1 LLFEIWY
8 ASILDSITKMKWIIL
23 AAICIA
29 AASAL
34 PEKLPRAR
42 AARRGRLR
50 QRAGRQET
58 PDNLYAA
65 PGEAEASPDT
75 GYGAP
80 AAADDALASYG
91 APAVEE
97 EVAEEVAEYEEL
109 PTNELGTSY
118 GAPEGEEEGSGDAAD
133 YGDQAADYG
142 DQAAEY
148 DEQPSYAEEEQA
160 SYAGDQDAAASED
173 ADALA
178 DDAAADP
185 LAMLMKSVPGIPGED
200 YPIFATAPETEF
212 SCEGQV
218 NGGYYADPDAQCQA
232 FHICSANAEG
242 GLAKYTFL
250 CPNGTIFNQEYFICD
265 WWFNVDCDEAAALAE
280 SRNAE
285 IAGEREAA
293 DARLAEENLAA
304 DESAVIDTYGAGAEE
319 EAPVSSYGAALDEAA
334 SESLP
339 SYAEQPSYQGRR
351 RRF

>member
-1 LLFEIWY
+1 
-8 ASILDSITKMKWIIL
+8 MKWIIL
-23 AAICIA
+23 AAIAIA

-42 AARRGRLR
+42 AARRGRQR

-160 SYAGDQDAAASED
+160 TYEGDQDAAASED
-173 ADALA
+173 SAA

>member
-1 LLFEIWY
+1 MPL
-8 ASILDSITKMKWIIL
+8 
-23 AAICIA
+23 
-29 AASAL
+29 
-34 PEKLPRAR
+34 
-42 AARRGRLR
+42 
-50 QRAGRQET
+50 
-58 PDNLYAA
+58 
-65 PGEAEASPDT
+65 
-75 GYGAP
+75 
-80 AAADDALASYG
+80 
-91 APAVEE
+91 
-97 EVAEEVAEYEEL
+97 
-109 PTNELGTSY
+109 NELGTSY
-118 GAPEGEEEGSGDAAD
+118 GAPEGEEEASGDAAD

-160 SYAGDQDAAASED
+160 TYEGDQDAAASED
-173 ADALA
+173 SAA
-178 DDAAADP
+178 DDAASDP

-218 NGGYYADPDAQCQA
+218 NGGKIQIMFKWSWINYFLLRRLRTILLAKKHIYIILGYYADPDAQCQA

>member
-1 LLFEIWY
+1 
-8 ASILDSITKMKWIIL
+8 M
-23 AAICIA
+23 
-29 AASAL
+29 
-34 PEKLPRAR
+34 
-42 AARRGRLR
+42 
-50 QRAGRQET
+50 
-58 PDNLYAA
+58 
-65 PGEAEASPDT
+65 
-75 GYGAP
+75 
-80 AAADDALASYG
+80 ASYG

-118 GAPEGEEEGSGDAAD
+118 GAPEGEEEASGDAAD

-160 SYAGDQDAAASED
+160 TYEGDQDAAASED
-173 ADALA
+173 SAA

-218 NGGYYADPDAQCQA
+218 NGGKNRISCNGSIFFQFGLVTILLAEKHIYLILGYYADPDAQCQA

>member
-1 LLFEIWY
+1 
-8 ASILDSITKMKWIIL
+8 MKWIIL
-23 AAICIA
+23 VAVAIA
-29 AASAL
+29 VASAL
-34 PEKLPRAR
+34 PEKLPQAR
-42 AARRGRLR
+42 AGRRGRQR

-65 PGEAEASPDT
+65 PGDASSDT

-80 AAADDALASYG
+80 SGEDAQPSYG
-91 APAVEE
+91 APPAEE
-97 EVAEEVAEYEEL
+97 EVLEYDEL
-109 PTNELGTSY
+109 PSNDVGTSY
-118 GAPEGEEEGSGDAAD
+118 GAPEVEEESSGEELAPLEE
-133 YGDQAADYG
+133 
-142 DQAAEY
+142 EY
-148 DEQPSYAEEEQA
+148 DDQA
-160 SYAGDQDAAASED
+160 SYNEDQSSYEGDQDASASDDSEI
-173 ADALA
+173 A

-200 YPIFATAPETEF
+200 YPIFAAAPDTAF
-212 SCEGQV
+212 SCEVDVQV
-218 NGGYYADPDAQCQA
+218 NGGYYADPEAQCQV

-293 DARLAEENLAA
+293 DARLADENLQA
-304 DESAVIDTYGAGAEE
+304 DESAPIGTYGAAEEE

-339 SYAEQPSYQGRR
+339 SYAEQPSYNSR